1 MEQYIN
7 SAVEHFKNLLEEQIA
22 RQQKMEN
29 DSGATDYSK
38 LDKII
43 IGICG
48 GDGIGPIISKESI
61 RLLEFLLK
69 DEIAS
74 AKVELRFIDGLT
86 IENRMAKN
94 KAIPD
99 DVLAEIKACNVILKG
114 PTTTLKGG
122 TLESANVAMRR
133 ELDLYANVRP
143 VCVPELGIDWM
154 FYRENTEGEYVL
166 GSKGIDIPETLA
178 FDFKVTT
185 NAGTRRI
192 CRAAF
197 EYAKKNGKTNVAIVT
212 KANIMKKTD
221 GKFSEIA
228 HQIANEYPEITA
240 EDWYVDIMTANL
252 INENIRSNFQVFVM
266 PNLYGDI
273 ITDEAA
279 QIQGGVGTA
288 GSANIGD
295 KYAMFEPIHGSAP
308 RLIEAGRGD
317 YANPTSM
324 FKATEMMLRHI
335 GFIEKANKLNEALN
349 ICTETEKKVVVDD
362 SENSAT
368 CSQFGD
374 YLMEIIEKLA

>member
-1 MEQYIN
+1 MENYIN
-7 SAVEHFKNLLEEQIA
+7 SAVEQFKTLLTEQIA
-22 RQQKMEN
+22 RQQKMEA
-29 DSGATDYSK
+29 DTSYTDYKK

-48 GDGIGPIISKESI
+48 GDGIGPIISHESD
-61 RLLEFLLK
+61 RLLQFILK
-69 DEIAS
+69 DEIAKG
-74 AKVELRFIDGLT
+74 KVELRTIEGLT
-86 IENRMAKN
+86 IENRIAKN

-99 DVLAEIKACNVILKG
+99 DVLAEIKACNVILKA

-143 VCVPELGIDWM
+143 VSVPEENIDWT
-154 FYRENTEGEYVL
+154 FFRENTEGEYVL
-166 GSKGIDIPETLA
+166 GSRGVEIPDTLA

-192 CRAAF
+192 AKAAF
-197 EYAKKNGKTNVAIVT
+197 EYAKNNGKTKVAIVT

-221 GKFSEIA
+221 GKFS
-228 HQIANEYPEITA
+228 QICHEVAKDYPDIEVD
-240 EDWYVDIMTANL
+240 EWYIDIMTANL
-252 INENIRSNFQVFVM
+252 VNKDIRSQFQVVLL

-295 KYAMFEPIHGSAP
+295 VYAMFEPIHGSAP
-308 RLIEAGRGD
+308 RMIEAGIGE
-317 YANPTSM
+317 YANPTSI
-324 FKATEMMLRHI
+324 FKAVEMLLRHI
-335 GFIEKANKLNEALN
+335 GFNAKADKLNEALN
-349 ICTETEKKVVVDD
+349 ICTETEKRVVVTGDTD
-362 SENSAT
+362 GAT
-368 CSQFGD
+368 CKEFGD
-374 YLMEIIEKLA
+374 YLMETIEKL

>member
-7 SAVEHFKNLLEEQIA
+7 NAVEQFKVLLTEQIA
-22 RQQKMEN
+22 RQQKMEA
-29 DSGATDYSK
+29 DKSYTDYNT
-38 LDKII
+38 LDKIV

-48 GDGIGPIISKESI
+48 GDGIGPIISRESD
-61 RLLEFLLK
+61 RLLQFILK
-69 DEIAS
+69 DEIS
-74 AKVELRFIDGLT
+74 SGKVELRTIEGLT
-86 IENRMAKN
+86 IENRIAKN

-99 DVLAEIKACNVILKG
+99 DVLAEIKACNVILKA

-143 VCVPELGIDWM
+143 VCVAEENIDWT
-154 FYRENTEGEYVL
+154 FFRENTEGEYVL
-166 GSKGIDIPETLA
+166 GSRGVEIPDTLA

-192 CRAAF
+192 AKAAF
-197 EYAKKNGKTNVAIVT
+197 EYAKNNGKTKVAVVT

-221 GKFSEIA
+221 GKFSEIVHEVA
-228 HQIANEYPEITA
+228 KDYPDIELD
-240 EDWYVDIMTANL
+240 EWYIDIMTANL
-252 INENIRSNFQVFVM
+252 VNKEIRSQFQVVLL

-295 KYAMFEPIHGSAP
+295 VYAMFEPIHGSAP
-308 RLIEAGRGD
+308 RMIEAGIGE
-317 YANPTSM
+317 YANPTSI
-324 FKATEMMLRHI
+324 FKAVEMLLRHI
-335 GFIEKANKLNEALN
+335 GFSDKADKLNKALG
-349 ICTETEKKVVVDD
+349 ICTETEKRVVVTGDRD
-362 SENSAT
+362 GAT
-368 CSQFGD
+368 CKEFGD
-374 YLMEIIEKLA
+374 YLMETIGNM

>member
-1 MEQYIN
+1 MENYIN
-7 SAVEHFKNLLEEQIA
+7 SAVEQFKKVLEEQIA
-22 RQQKMEN
+22 RQQRMEK
-29 DSGATDYSK
+29 DSGATDYQS
-38 LDKII
+38 LEKIV
-43 IGICG
+43 IGICY
-48 GDGIGPIISKESI
+48 GDGIGPIISKESK
-61 RLLEFLLK
+61 RLLEFILK
-69 DEIAS
+69 DEIKKG
-74 AKVELRFIDGLT
+74 KVELRVIEGLT
-86 IENRMAKN
+86 IENRIAKN

-99 DVLAEIKACNVILKG
+99 DVLAEIKACNVILKA

-143 VCVPELGIDWM
+143 VCVPELGIDWT

-166 GSKGIDIPETLA
+166 GSRGIEIPETLA
-178 FDFKVTT
+178 MDFKVTT
-185 NAGTRRI
+185 NAGTKRI

-197 EYAKKNGKTNVAIVT
+197 EFAKANGKTNVAIVT

-221 GKFSEIA
+221 GKFSQIAHEIA
-228 HQIANEYPEITA
+228 ADYPEITA
-240 EDWYVDIMTANL
+240 EEWYIDIMTANL
-252 INENIRSNFQVFVM
+252 VNENIRSNFQVFVM

-295 KYAMFEPIHGSAP
+295 KYAMFEPIHGTAP
-308 RLIEAGRGD
+308 RLIEAGRGE

-335 GFIEKANKLNEALN
+335 GFIEKANKLSDALN
-349 ICTETEKKVVVDD
+349 ICTETEKKIVVDD

-368 CSQFGD
+368 CSEFGD
-374 YLMEIIEKLA
+374 YLMETITNL

>member
-7 SAVEHFKNLLEEQIA
+7 SAVEHFKTLLQEQIA
-22 RQQKMEN
+22 RQQRMEN
-29 DSGATDYSK
+29 DNKATDFSK
-38 LDKII
+38 LTKII
-43 IGICG
+43 IGIVG

-61 RLLEFLLK
+61 RLLQFILK
-69 DEIAS
+69 DEIES
-74 AKVELRFIDGLT
+74 GKVELKIIEGLT

-99 DVLAEIKACNVILKG
+99 DVLAEIKSCNVILKG

-122 TLESANVAMRR
+122 SLESANVAMRR

-143 VCVPELGIDWM
+143 VCVPELGIDWT

-185 NAGTRRI
+185 NAGTKRI

-197 EYAKKNGKTNVAIVT
+197 EFAKKNGKTNVAIVT

-228 HQIANEYPEITA
+228 HEIANEYPEITA

-252 INENIRSNFQVFVM
+252 INESIRSNFQVFVM

-349 ICTETEKKVVVDD
+349 ICTEIEKKVVVDD

-374 YLMEIIEKLA
+374 YLMETIEKLA